1 VEEPVAISR
10 DEVHRIAKLANLD
23 FTDEEYDRFTSQL
36 SAILDHVAT
45 LDRLATYGIE
55 PTAQV
60 VGTVHTLRGD
70 EVGGSI
76 PQEEALANA
85 PESEQ
90 GLFKV
95 PKVIG

>member
-1 VEEPVAISR
+1 MAISR
-10 DEVHRIAKLANLD
+10 DEVHRIARLANLK
-23 FTDEEYDRFTSQL
+23 FTEEEYDRFTSQL
-36 SAILDHVAT
+36 NAILDHVAT
-45 LDRLATYGIE
+45 LDRLATDGIE

-60 VGTVHTLRGD
+60 VGASHTLRDD

-76 PQEEALANA
+76 PQEEALSNA
-85 PESEQ
+85 PESDR